1 MKFINTIVR
10 IKMFVDL
17 FSIQTTNDDDKLCIS
32 QQMNEKRLTNKIKQ
46 TKSIYIFLNKT
57 RLLSLLEHKRKVEVT
72 SALFLAATLAAAV
85 LKAQV

>member
-32 QQMNEKRLTNKIKQ
+32 QQMNEKRLTKQNKTNKID
-46 TKSIYIFLNKT
+46 IYFSEQNPI
-57 RLLSLLEHKRKVEVT
+57 VIT
-72 SALFLAATLAAAV
+72 SRT
-85 LKAQV
+85 